1 MTFDEAYDL
10 TVALRVN
17 KGILTKKQYRDFGF
31 ADEFGMA
38 YAELQYK
45 LVQEG
50 MTVEQI
56 DYLNSSERL
65 AQAVTMS
72 IGMLVTAGVS

>member
-1 MTFDEAYDL
+1 
-10 TVALRVN
+10 
-17 KGILTKKQYRDFGF
+17 
-31 ADEFGMA
+31 MA

-72 IGMLVTAGVS
+72 LGSNLINFIHWYRKMHYNLVERRYLIAI